1 MVLTLEFLLVAGD
14 MGLVVVGAPR
24 RRVIK
29 AFSMLLTFTP
39 SQGGVFIA
47 LQKVMGWTHEAE

>member
-1 MVLTLEFLLVAGD
+1 MVEKVLDGNSLPNRLEG
-14 MGLVVVGAPR
+14 G
-24 RRVIK
+24 IE

>member
-1 MVLTLEFLLVAGD
+1 MLRGD
-14 MGLVVVGAPR
+14 CPTR
-24 RRVIK
+24 QYFFDE

>member
-1 MVLTLEFLLVAGD
+1 MALDFHSLVTLAESEVAD
-14 MGLVVVGAPR
+14 FE
-24 RRVIK
+24 